1 MNVANMGFRII
12 THFELDGKDIGNYI
26 SRFYRNVLT
35 QEFIQRR
42 NEVADY
48 VNPHYEEWNEEF
60 NSKYPEKDGYSI
72 EYLKYIASMMQPY
85 CDKVSKRSKVLEM
98 FTCDDRTMDDG
109 GGEIMAYIKGTH
121 IRMYVTLGKYADQQL

>member
-1 MNVANMGFRII
+1 MNVANMRFRAI

-26 SRFYRNVLT
+26 PGLYFNVLT

-48 VNPHYEEWNEEF
+48 VNPHYEKWNDEF
-60 NSKYPEKDGYSI
+60 DSKYPGKDGDSI
-72 EYLKYIASMMQPY
+72 EYARYIASMMQPY
-85 CDKVSKRSKVLEM
+85 CDKVSKRSEALEM
-98 FTCDDRTMDDG
+98 FACDDRVASDG

-121 IRMYVTLGKYADQQL
+121 IRMYVTLQQV